1 MVVSPDGR
9 LMPPPKT
16 SRRGEQLMSWGMT
29 LALTTSPLVALLGC
43 WFKPLFFL
51 FPLPFF
57 GFTLGLGGWGIHLVQ
72 QAQDRYQA
80 FQKLEQEYKRDRWD
94 ILNREEPF

>member
-43 WFKPLFFL
+43 WFKPLFVL
-51 FPLPFF
+51 FPLPFI
-57 GFTLGLGGWGIHLVQ
+57 GFMFWMLWGSHLVQ